1 MTFKKLRKYIVA
13 SHNKGC
19 VILNVR
25 YRLCFT
31 KVCGM
36 WDIFD
41 KNSFTL
47 GMIQFPWEYLFFFV
61 GSMLRAS
68 YKKSLQKQ
76 FSFGSDSRK
85 AVNRRVPD
93 ISSYCSISNSTACST
108 PWIFFIVP
116 KNKHLY
122 FHRTHLVL
130 CCIASNVY
138 PKRILLNFIL
148 ILGEFCEAKIIRGTS
163 LISSTVIWSY
173 VTLFLNWR
181 QKEEWNSLG
190 GSRAWYIFAKA
201 IAIRHNEQRENNAF
215 NTTWICD

>member
-19 VILNVR
+19 VILNVC

-108 PWIFFIVP
+108 LWIFFIVP

-122 FHRTHLVL
+122 FHRTHLVVPFML
-130 CCIASNVY
+130 HCVECLSEEDFIKFY
-138 PKRILLNFIL
+138 IDIRGILRSQDYSRHFIDFFHRNL
-148 ILGEFCEAKIIRGTS
+148 ILCNA
-163 LISSTVIWSY
+163 IS
-173 VTLFLNWR
+173 
-181 QKEEWNSLG
+181 
-190 GSRAWYIFAKA
+190 
-201 IAIRHNEQRENNAF
+201 
-215 NTTWICD
+215 